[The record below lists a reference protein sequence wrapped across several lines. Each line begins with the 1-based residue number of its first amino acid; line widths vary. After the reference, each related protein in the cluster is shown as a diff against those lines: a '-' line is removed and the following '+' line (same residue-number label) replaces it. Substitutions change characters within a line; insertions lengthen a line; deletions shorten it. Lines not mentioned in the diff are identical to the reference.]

1 VSELADFGPGTRFKR
16 VYGEQFAE
24 VEGLVADAAMRKVVF
39 CSGKL
44 FYELLNKRRE
54 GAVKD
59 VAIVR
64 IEQLAPFPF
73 DVVAK
78 TVAKYPAAE
87 VVWAQEEP
95 KNMGPWYY
103 VQERIVTAT
112 RDLNGA
118 PKQATY
124 IGRKTMA
131 SPADGYAD
139 VHLREQNR
147 IVEAAIN

>member
-1 VSELADFGPGTRFKR
+1 
-16 VYGEQFAE
+16 
-24 VEGLVADAAMRKVVF
+24 MVF

-44 FYELLNKRRE
+44 YYELLSKRRE
-54 GAVKD
+54 GSIKD

-73 DVVAK
+73 DIVAK
-78 TVAKYPAAE
+78 NVALYPEAE

-95 KNMGPWYY
+95 KNMGAWYY

-118 PKQATY
+118 AKHATY

-131 SPADGYAD
+131 SPADG
-139 VHLREQNR
+139 
-147 IVEAAIN
+147 